1 MLMAIAMVHSF
12 SLLYGILLFMCT
24 KMYISSCRPATNICS
39 FLLLFKKKCCY
50 NIFVHDSLTYC
61 PKISSVF
68 YLWVEVL
75 GLRYAHFHVY

>member
-24 KMYISSCRPATNICS
+24 KIYISYCQPATNICS
-39 FLLLFKKKCCY
+39 FLLLFFFKVII

-61 PKISSVF
+61 AKISSVF
-68 YLWVEVL
+68 YLSVEVL